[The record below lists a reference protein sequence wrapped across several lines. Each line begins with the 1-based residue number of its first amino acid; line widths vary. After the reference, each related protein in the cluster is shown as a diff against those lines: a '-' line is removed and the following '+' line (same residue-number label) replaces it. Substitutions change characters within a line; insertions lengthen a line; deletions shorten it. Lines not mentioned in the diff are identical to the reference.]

1 MTSRTLHESLHNRR
15 YSTESPSSNNSNSG
29 NNSTTKLGL
38 QRTVSFTNVNIRE
51 YERILGDNPSVTGGP
66 PLSIGWRHTL
76 EPITMKLDDYE
87 GGKGSPRSSSE
98 YLVPK
103 AVREK
108 LLKEHACVS
117 RRDMATTVRSIQKEK
132 AKRRK
137 TVTNLNLAGAEELL
151 ENVRRNIK
159 TILKPSSTYSNKEAK
174 LWDEA
179 HVVAMEKAKRLEES
193 IHRGESVRASDFYK
207 VGTICN
213 SSSNGGGDGGASGN
227 NGSRRHT
234 APVGGSSS
242 LAEELKK
249 DGDDGCGGSAR
260 RNTAPT
266 LGTSTLIDIAE
277 CAGERS
283 DGGDSVVEDGE
294 DDAGG
299 GVEYEYTTSST
310 TRPIEQPQS
319 QLTQETTTTCST
331 PQRGVSA
338 EGLGGNGFSPASRRG
353 SHTGSII
360 VATECDEADDVLAS
374 LNLDEINI
382 SS

>member
-1 MTSRTLHESLHNRR
+1 
-15 YSTESPSSNNSNSG
+15 
-29 NNSTTKLGL
+29 
-38 QRTVSFTNVNIRE
+38 
-51 YERILGDNPSVTGGP
+51 
-66 PLSIGWRHTL
+66 
-76 EPITMKLDDYE
+76 MKLDDYE

-117 RRDMATTVRSIQKEK
+117 RRDMAITVRSIQKEK

-151 ENVRRNIK
+151 ENVTRNIK

-213 SSSNGGGDGGASGN
+213 SGHGGSSNGGDGAS
-227 NGSRRHT
+227 GSRRHT

-242 LAEELKK
+242 LAEELNK
-249 DGDDGCGGSAR
+249 DGGAR
-260 RNTAPT
+260 RNTAPN
-266 LGTSTLIDIAE
+266 LGTSTLSDVSE
-277 CAGERS
+277 CGGDRS
-283 DGGDSVVEDGE
+283 EDGDSVVEVVGE
-294 DDAGG
+294 DGDGG
-299 GVEYEYTTSST
+299 STLSSPSKAKPPISSGT
-310 TRPIEQPQS
+310 IEQPQS
-319 QLTQETTTTCST
+319 QQQPQETSTTCST
-331 PQRGVSA
+331 PQRGATA

-374 LNLDEINI
+374 LNLDEMNI